1 MTAELDTS
9 LSHYLAQL
17 VLAIRDAGL
26 TENDRGKVRQH
37 LLDSLASAF
46 VGCRSKEFKD
56 LVGLSSNACAGNAE
70 SAAPQDLQN
79 LGMAWAFAINGSVSE
94 DGSREGACHPAAV
107 IMPII
112 LALGEG
118 KSWELIDKAII
129 AGYDVMI
136 RLARCGNPQLARKGF
151 HPTAIIAPFGAAA
164 AVAQLLEY
172 DLPTTQQALCLA
184 AMGGS
189 GLMASFKNGTTQPLQ
204 VAWGVRNGIAAAL
217 LAGKGSSGYP
227 KIIEEGFFPAYLSS
241 DASSSVQ
248 LPLANTYAIAGCYLK
263 PYPGCRHMHSSL
275 EAFIAITERHAIAPE
290 NIEEVRVGTYK
301 IAIETE
307 ITTLNSR
314 GDAYFNAPYAIATRA
329 VLGKSDFDAFD
340 ARHFANPGISRLMN
354 RIELAVDPE
363 MEKLYPAQRSS
374 RVEVRMAD
382 GKTYSHTVH
391 YLLGEPENPLP
402 LSATRDKFRA
412 NTGGLLTQQEQER
425 FEGMLDTSASQTLP
439 RGLATLL
446 QDKLFAAQP

>member
-1 MTAELDTS
+1 MSMTAELDSS

-17 VLAIRDAGL
+17 VLEIRDAKL
-26 TENDRGKVRQH
+26 TDKDRGKVRQH
-37 LLDSLASAF
+37 LLDGLASAF

-56 LVGLSSNACAGNAE
+56 LVGLSSRAGTGNVA
-70 SAAPQDLQN
+70 SNAPQNLQD
-79 LGMAWAFAINGSVSE
+79 LGMIWAFAINGSVSE

-107 IMPII
+107 IMPVI

-118 KSWELIDKAII
+118 KSWELIDKAVI
-129 AGYDVMI
+129 AGYDVMV
-136 RLARCGNPQLARKGF
+136 RLARCGNPQFARKGF

-189 GLMASFKNGTTQPLQ
+189 GLMSSFKNGTTQPLQ

-217 LAGKGSSGYP
+217 LAGKGNTGYP
-227 KIIEEGFFPAYLSS
+227 KIIEEGFFPAYLGT

-248 LPLANTYAIAGCYLK
+248 LPLGHTYAISGCYLK

-275 EAFIAITERHAIAPE
+275 EAFIAITEQHDIAPE
-290 NIEEVRVGTYK
+290 NIEEIRVGTYK

-314 GDAYFNAPYAIATRA
+314 GDAYFNAPYAIAARA

-340 ARHFANPGISRLMN
+340 ARHFTNQGISRLMSKV
-354 RIELAVDPE
+354 ELSVDPE

-374 RVEVRMAD
+374 RVEVRMVD
-382 GKTYSHTVH
+382 GKTFSHTVH

-402 LSATRDKFRA
+402 VSAIQDKFRA
-412 NTGGLLTQQEQER
+412 NTGGLLTQQERER
-425 FEGMLDTSASQTLP
+425 IEGMLDIAASQPLP
-439 RGLATLL
+439 RGVATLL
-446 QDKLFAAQP
+446 PDKLFL